1 MTKNLSAIK
10 RDQIALRN
18 NLNNKNYKSS
28 VKTLFKKALAEI
40 NKIDSLVNDQ
50 AIALVSKVYSKIDKA
65 IKKGVIP
72 KNSGARKKS
81 ILAHK
86 LNNAIQKQ
94 KMNVNNQ

>member
-10 RDQIALRN
+10 RDQISLRN

-28 VKTLFKKALAEI
+28 IKTLFKKALVEI
-40 NKIDSLVNDQ
+40 NNEDSVLNDKVNLL
-50 AIALVSKVYSKIDKA
+50 ISKVYSKIDKA

-81 ILAHK
+81 LLANK
-86 LNNAIQKQ
+86 LNNAKQ
-94 KMNVNNQ
+94 KVDLNNK